1 MKQVIYQSIKVAF
14 GVAAASIMASLIGL
28 NYYTTAGIITLLSIL
43 STRKQTYVT
52 GLKRILS
59 AGIAILVASGLF
71 TVWGHETYVLGL
83 FLLIFIPLST
93 YLKNTEGISISTVLV
108 THIYTLKVISIPVIT
123 NEMLLLIT
131 GILIAWLMNLHMPN
145 IEDHIKEKQL
155 EVEGLMKEALTNL
168 HHLLLNQPTSS
179 NTASLLTNLK
189 ESLMTGKS
197 LAIDYNNNFLLR
209 DEQYY
214 IEYFQM
220 RKEQYLLLKQITSHF
235 ETVFFN
241 VSQASELSDLTA
253 LVRDNLSEC
262 NDGTIKLNAA
272 NALLA
277 KYKES
282 PLPTSREE
290 FEHRAL
296 LYQYLT
302 DIKRFIQIKADFI
315 GQYGTIKYCSSK
327 GK

>member
-1 MKQVIYQSIKVAF
+1 MKQLMYQSVKIAF
-14 GVAAASIMASLIGL
+14 GVAAASILASIIGL

-43 STRKQTYVT
+43 STRRQTYIT
-52 GLKRILS
+52 GLKRVAS
-59 AGIAILVASGLF
+59 AAIAILVASGLF
-71 TVWGHETYVLGL
+71 TLWGHETYVLGL

-93 YLKNTEGISISTVLV
+93 LLNNTEGISVSTVLV
-108 THIYTLKVISIPVIT
+108 THIYSLRLINLSVFT
-123 NEMLLLIT
+123 NEMLLLII
-131 GILIAWLMNLHMPN
+131 GILVAWLMNLHMPN
-145 IEDHIKEKQL
+145 IKESIKERQL
-155 EVEGLMKEALTNL
+155 EVEGLMKEALNNL
-168 HHLLLNQPTSS
+168 HLLLLNQTTSS
-179 NTASLLTNLK
+179 DTLAILARLK
-189 ESLMTGKS
+189 ESLITGKA
-197 LAIDYNNNFLLR
+197 LAMDYNNNFLLR

-220 RKEQYLLLKQITSHF
+220 RKEQYLLLKQITKHF

-241 VSQASELSDLTA
+241 VSQASELSQLTS
-253 LVRDNLSEC
+253 LIRDNLSEC

-290 FEHRAL
+290 FEHRAV
-296 LYQYLT
+296 LYQYLA

-315 GQYGTIKYCSSK
+315 AQYGTIKYCSNSID
-327 GK
+327 